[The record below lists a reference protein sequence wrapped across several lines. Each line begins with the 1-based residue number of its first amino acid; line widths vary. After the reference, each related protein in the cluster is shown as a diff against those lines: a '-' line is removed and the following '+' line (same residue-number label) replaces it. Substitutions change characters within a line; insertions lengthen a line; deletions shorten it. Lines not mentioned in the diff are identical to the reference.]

1 MFQSFT
7 KNRKMESLSI
17 TLARMRKHYTKPF
30 VEVPMNRIMVL
41 VLDGEKALH
50 HRIV

>member
-7 KNRKMESLSI
+7 KNRKMEILSI
-17 TLARMRKHYTKPF
+17 TLARMHKHYTKPF
-30 VEVPMNRIMVL
+30 VEVPMNLIMVH

-50 HRIV
+50 RRIV